1 MANHLAAET
10 SPYLLQHAQNPV
22 DWYPWGPEALKKA
35 ETEDKPIFLSIG
47 YSACHWCHVMERESF
62 SDAETA
68 ARLNEHFVC
77 IKVDREER
85 PDLDAVYMQAVTAMT
100 GRGGWPLSVWLT
112 PQGTPFYGGTYFPD
126 SPRFGMASF
135 RQVILAL
142 DEAWRNRR
150 QDIQQ
155 AASTLLAGL
164 TQEQA
169 SGTAGAETVHE
180 EARGRL
186 ADSFDPA
193 HGGWGDAPKFPQPM
207 VLEYLL
213 MWLSSTSDPVP
224 DIKDE
229 VDRTLEAMAFGG
241 IYDQL
246 RGGFHRY
253 STDDRWLVPHF
264 EKMLYDNAQLARCY
278 VHAWQLLGPDLYRRI
293 AEETLEYLIAEMKH
307 PEGGFYSSQDADSEG
322 EEGRF
327 FLWTVDEME
336 GILDADLA
344 RLARETFG
352 MTPNGNFEGSNI
364 LWMAAP
370 PGDPSATARLETVR
384 DQLLAVREQRVHP
397 RRDDKILAS
406 WNGLALAAF
415 ADAGRALDSVR
426 FRDIAVTL
434 GEFLAREM
442 ISPEFRTCRSWK
454 DGRRTGM
461 GFLEDYA
468 CLAEGFMALYRAT
481 FDERWFEQ
489 AHGLTRSMIAG
500 FGRDGGGFYDTS
512 AEHESL
518 VVRPRS
524 LQDSP
529 TPSGN
534 SLAATV
540 LLRMAA
546 LTGEGRYWDL
556 ATETLRQ
563 AAPPAGRAPSV
574 FGQWLSAH
582 YLADVGITEV
592 AVVGDLN
599 GPDAVA
605 MTSVLART
613 YLPRVVVAA
622 RRGETPSSIAVLDGR
637 EPPAGVEAAAWVCR
651 GQVCSTAIADPAE
664 LLERLGPPRPA
675 SPAA

>member
-1 MANHLAAET
+1 
-10 SPYLLQHAQNPV
+10 
-22 DWYPWGPEALKKA
+22 
-35 ETEDKPIFLSIG
+35 
-47 YSACHWCHVMERESF
+47 
-62 SDAETA
+62 
-68 ARLNEHFVC
+68 
-77 IKVDREER
+77 
-85 PDLDAVYMQAVTAMT
+85 
-100 GRGGWPLSVWLT
+100 
-112 PQGTPFYGGTYFPD
+112 
-126 SPRFGMASF
+126 
-135 RQVILAL
+135 
-142 DEAWRNRR
+142 
-150 QDIQQ
+150 
-155 AASTLLAGL
+155 
-164 TQEQA
+164 
-169 SGTAGAETVHE
+169 
-180 EARGRL
+180 
-186 ADSFDPA
+186 
-193 HGGWGDAPKFPQPM
+193 
-207 VLEYLL
+207 
-213 MWLSSTSDPVP
+213 
-224 DIKDE
+224 
-229 VDRTLEAMAFGG
+229 
-241 IYDQL
+241 
-246 RGGFHRY
+246 
-253 STDDRWLVPHF
+253 
-264 EKMLYDNAQLARCY
+264 
-278 VHAWQLLGPDLYRRI
+278 
-293 AEETLEYLIAEMKH
+293 
-307 PEGGFYSSQDADSEG
+307 
-322 EEGRF
+322 
-327 FLWTVDEME
+327 
-336 GILDADLA
+336 
-344 RLARETFG
+344 
-352 MTPNGNFEGSNI
+352 
-364 LWMAAP
+364 
-370 PGDPSATARLETVR
+370 
-384 DQLLAVREQRVHP
+384 
-397 RRDDKILAS
+397 
-406 WNGLALAAF
+406 
-415 ADAGRALDSVR
+415 
-426 FRDIAVTL
+426 
-434 GEFLAREM
+434 
-442 ISPEFRTCRSWK
+442 
-454 DGRRTGM
+454 
-461 GFLEDYA
+461 
-468 CLAEGFMALYRAT
+468 MALYRAT

-540 LLRMAA
+540 LLRLAA